1 MRFRPP
7 LDVSLIFLPIKFSKS
22 FLQASKS
29 VLTITFRTSALRYAP
44 GQTVS
49 QNRPFNVENIQSI
62 IYIPQPRHRYL
73 PDGCTCPILKFN
85 RWSVP
90 FLLLRDYNKFL
101 TYCQLTTQSIVVK
114 MHKIRQ
120 ILWFDSDI
128 ATKDSTFDYNSI
140 SRQNVHRIT

>member
-7 LDVSLIFLPIKFSKS
+7 LDVSLILLPIKFSKS

-29 VLTITFRTSALRYAP
+29 VLTITFCTSALRYAP
-44 GQTVS
+44 RQTAS
-49 QNRPFNVENIQSI
+49 RNRPINVENIQSTT
-62 IYIPQPRHRYL
+62 YDLQPRHRYL
-73 PDGCTCPILKFN
+73 PDGGTCPILKFN
-85 RWSVP
+85 RWSAP

-120 ILWFDSDI
+120 ILWSTSDN
-128 ATKDSTFDYNSI
+128 ASKDPKIDYNFI
-140 SRQNVHRIT
+140 AKENAHYIT

>member
-1 MRFRPP
+1 
-7 LDVSLIFLPIKFSKS
+7 LDVSLIFLPMKFSKS

-44 GQTVS
+44 GQTAS
-49 QNRPFNVENIQSI
+49 RNRPFDTENIQSTTNSL
-62 IYIPQPRHRYL
+62 QTRHHYL

-85 RWSVP
+85 RWSAP

-120 ILWFDSDI
+120 ILWSDSDNATKHIMIDYDNI
-128 ATKDSTFDYNSI
+128 ATRRTNYFN
-140 SRQNVHRIT
+140 